1 MASIEYLDTCTS
13 GYFNGAPGKIFAVP
27 VSPLTTVQELQEDL
41 KSDINATLEED
52 PFESEEDFRIKL
64 AAVMGTFTSEY
75 PFDTVGSDVPV
86 ADGYVVVTKGSGYAL
101 CEGTEDDYGH
111 VEITD
116 FIQQFNTHEQAA
128 WLSQSLSDNLDEY
141 EIIYC
146 YFTLVE

>member
-1 MASIEYLDTCTS
+1 MASIEYLETCTS
-13 GYFNGAPGKIFAVP
+13 DFFGGASGHVFAVP
-27 VSPLTTVQELQEDL
+27 VSPLTTLEELQNDL
-41 KSDINATLEED
+41 ENDINATLDED
-52 PFESEEDFRIKL
+52 PFESEQDFRIKL
-64 AAVMGTFTSEY
+64 AAAIGVFTREY

-116 FIQQFNTHEQAA
+116 FIQQFNTREQAA
-128 WLSQSLSDNLDEY
+128 WLSQSLTENLDEY
-141 EIIYC
+141 ETVYC